1 MIGEA
6 ATDFPIENLPYGVF
20 SVDGRDRRVGVA
32 IDQHILDLAALSEF
46 GGLFEAGTLEP
57 FLAAG
62 HGVWSS
68 VRQEVI
74 DLLTSGNPE
83 PHLTPM
89 DQAEMHLPC
98 RIGNYVDFFSSREHA
113 TNTGRILRPGTE
125 PLTPN
130 WPYMPIGYHGRAGSV
145 VVDGTPIRRPK
156 GQRRAA
162 EGPSFGVSTKL
173 DFELEVGFITGQ
185 GPELG
190 GSVSSAEAETY
201 ILGLVLVNDW
211 SARDIQAWESQP
223 LGPFLGKSFGTT
235 ISPWVVPLAALA
247 PHRAKPPVQDP
258 PPLPYLTPAGQGINL
273 ELTASINGAVVTR
286 SNLRNLYWTMSQQLA
301 HATSNG
307 ATFAPG
313 DLFASGTVSGSAPGS
328 RGCLLELTSNGAE
341 PITLENGQVRGYLED
356 GDTVMLSA
364 SVGGKRTPRIGFGT
378 CGGTILPA
386 RR

>member
-1 MIGEA
+1 MTARPI
-6 ATDFPIENLPYGVF
+6 TDFPIENLPYGVF
-20 SVDGRDRRVGVA
+20 SVGAGERRVGVA
-32 IDQHILDLAALSEF
+32 IDQHVLDLGALKEF
-46 GGLFEAGTLEP
+46 GGLFQSGTLEP

-62 HGVWSS
+62 HGVWSA
-68 VRQEVI
+68 VRSEVT
-74 DLLTSGNPE
+74 DLLTSGDPE
-83 PHLTPM
+83 PHLTPLE
-89 DQAEMHLPC
+89 QAEMHLPC
-98 RIGNYVDFFSSREHA
+98 RIGNYVDFFSSIEHA

-130 WPYMPIGYHGRAGSV
+130 WRHLPIGYHGRAGSI

-156 GQRRAA
+156 GQSRTST
-162 EGPSFGVSTKL
+162 GTSFGPSTKL

-190 GSVSSAEAETY
+190 VTVNPAEAETY

-235 ISPWVVPLAALA
+235 ISPWIVPLAALA

-273 ELTASINGAVVTR
+273 ELSASINGAIVSR
-286 SNLRNLYWTMSQQLA
+286 SNLNAVYWTMSQQLA

-313 DLFASGTVSGSAPGS
+313 DLFASGTVSGSTPGS
-328 RGCLLELTSNGAE
+328 RGSLL
-341 PITLENGQVRGYLED
+341 
-356 GDTVMLSA
+356 
-364 SVGGKRTPRIGFGT
+364 
-378 CGGTILPA
+378 
-386 RR
+386 

>member
-1 MIGEA
+1 MTGDPSS
-6 ATDFPIENLPYGVF
+6 DFPIENLPYGVF
-20 SVDGRDRRVGVA
+20 SVGGRDRRVGVA
-32 IDQHILDLAALSEF
+32 IEQNILDLAALPEF
-46 GGLFEAGTLEP
+46 GGLFESGSLEP

-62 HGVWSS
+62 HGVWSA
-68 VRQEVI
+68 VRQEAI
-74 DLLTSGNPE
+74 DLLTSGDPE
-83 PHLTPM
+83 PHLTPIE
-89 DQAEMHLPC
+89 QAEMHLPC
-98 RIGNYVDFFSSREHA
+98 RIGNYIDFFSSIDHA

-130 WPYMPIGYHGRAGSV
+130 WRHLPIGYHGRAGSI

-156 GQRRAA
+156 GQRRTSD
-162 EGPSFGVSTKL
+162 GPAFSASTKL

-190 GSVSSAEAETY
+190 GSVTSAEAETY

-223 LGPFLGKSFGTT
+223 LGPLLGKSFGTT

-247 PHRAKPPVQDP
+247 PYRAQPPVQDP
-258 PPLPYLTPAGQGINL
+258 PPLPYLTPAGKGINL

-286 SNLRNLYWTMSQQLA
+286 SNFRNLYWTMSQQLA

-313 DLFASGTVSGSAPGS
+313 DLFASGTVSGSTTGS
-328 RGCLLELTSNGAE
+328 RGCLLEITANGTE
-341 PITLENGQVRGYLED
+341 PITLENGQVRCYLED
-356 GDTVMLSA
+356 GDTVTLSA
-364 SVGGKRTPRIGFGT
+364 SAGGKRSPRIGFGS
-378 CGGTILPA
+378 CSGTILPA

>member
-1 MIGEA
+1 MS
-6 ATDFPIENLPYGVF
+6 DFPIDNLPYGVF
-20 SVDGRDRRVGVA
+20 SVGTGDRRVGVA
-32 IDQHILDLAALSEF
+32 IEDHILDLAGLKEF
-46 GGLFEAGTLEP
+46 GRLFEAGSLEP

-62 HGVWSS
+62 HGVWSV
-68 VRQEVI
+68 VRAEI
-74 DLLTSGNPE
+74 IELLTEGDPE
-83 PHLTPM
+83 PHLTPL

-98 RIGNYVDFFSSREHA
+98 RIGNYVDFFSSIEHA

-125 PLTPN
+125 PLSPN
-130 WPYMPIGYHGRAGSV
+130 WRHLPVGYHGRASSI

-156 GQRRAA
+156 GQRRTAA
-162 EGPSFGVSTKL
+162 GASFGPSAKL

-190 GSVSSAEAETY
+190 VPVTPTEAETY

-235 ISPWVVPLAALA
+235 ISPWVVPLSALA
-247 PHRAKPPVQDP
+247 PHRTKAPVQDP
-258 PPLPYLTPAGQGINL
+258 LPLPYLTPPGQGVNL
-273 ELTASINGAVVTR
+273 DLTASINGAVVTR
-286 SNLRNLYWTMSQQLA
+286 SNLRTLYWTMSQQLA

-313 DLFASGTVSGSAPGS
+313 DLFASGTVSGSQPGS
-328 RGCLLELTSNGAE
+328 QGCLLELTSNGEE
-341 PITLENGQVRGYLED
+341 PITLDNGQTRTYLED
-356 GDTVMLSA
+356 GDTVALSA
-364 SVGGKRTPRIGFGT
+364 SAGGSSMSRIGFGT